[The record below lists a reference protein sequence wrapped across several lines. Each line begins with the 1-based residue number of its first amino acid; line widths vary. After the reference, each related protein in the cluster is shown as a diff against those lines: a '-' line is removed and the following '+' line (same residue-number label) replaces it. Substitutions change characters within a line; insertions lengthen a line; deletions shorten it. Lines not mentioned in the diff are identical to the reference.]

1 MLKIILQYCWVFIVQ
16 SWIDVSAELD
26 RCHELKQFEVKV
38 GKISLVMLNGSRLGS
53 LVIKRATGGL

>member
-1 MLKIILQYCWVFIVQ
+1 MLGF
-16 SWIDVSAELD
+16 SSAELD
-26 RCHELKQFEVKV
+26 RFHELEQFEVKV